1 METKKHKSLL
11 EMLDEKVRE
20 YNGVSTNKANEGKKS
35 IRHIESTHTTIPIEA
50 SSLPS
55 VKA

>member
-20 YNGVSTNKANEGKKS
+20 YKVNKCKTDNKEVYG
-35 IRHIESTHTTIPIEA
+35 EE
-50 SSLPS
+50 
-55 VKA
+55 

>member
-20 YNGVSTNKANEGKKS
+20 YNGVSTNKANEEKK
-35 IRHIESTHTTIPIEA
+35 
-50 SSLPS
+50 
-55 VKA
+55 V

>member
-20 YNGVSTNKANEGKKS
+20 HNGISTNKANEGK
-35 IRHIESTHTTIPIEA
+35 E
-50 SSLPS
+50 
-55 VKA
+55 V